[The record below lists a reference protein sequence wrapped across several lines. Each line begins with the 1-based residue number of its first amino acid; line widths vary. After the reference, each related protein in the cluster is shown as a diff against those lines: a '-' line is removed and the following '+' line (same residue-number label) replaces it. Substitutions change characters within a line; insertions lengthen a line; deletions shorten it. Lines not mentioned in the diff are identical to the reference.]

1 MEDSGQVP
9 LCLIALLINE
19 MVGLFAVIH
28 YEVEA
33 VCRSAEIAMPGDVL
47 AIQFID
53 PLSVRVHLIPNE
65 EHSILA
71 DGELVINLGNW
82 RVISI

>member
-1 MEDSGQVP
+1 MEKDSEIP
-9 LCLIALLINE
+9 LYLISLL
-19 MVGLFAVIH
+19 VGELVKFFTVVHHKI
-28 YEVEA
+28 EII
-33 VCRSAEIAMPGDVL
+33 CRSAEIAMPGDVL

-65 EHSILA
+65 EDLILA